1 MNALAGIIYRDE
13 RTDEEI
19 AEHMMPGKDKNEKM
33 EFERENT
40 EFNF

>member
-19 AEHMMPGKDKNEKM
+19 AEHMMPGKDKNEKL
-33 EFERENT
+33 EFEREKT
-40 EFNF
+40 EFKF

>member
-1 MNALAGIIYRDE
+1 MNALAGIIHRDE

-19 AEHMMPGKDKNEKM
+19 AEHMMPGKDKNEKL